1 MFLIRE
7 FELACGENYA
17 RGFIRGFLHLYIG
30 QEAVAVGV
38 CQALRKGD
46 LVLTTHRGHAHNIAN
61 AETPGYKRRYVIFEE
76 ILQRAL
82 EKTRIRLYK
91 TNERHLD
98 PVETPVRPKVM
109 VDDSTS
115 YRNDG
120 NNVDIDRE
128 IVEMVKNG
136 LRYQVLTRLMS
147 SNIERYN
154 IVLRG
159 VR

>member
-1 MFLIRE
+1 MGLFNSNFYTIKVAMDVSMLR
-7 FELACGENYA
+7 
-17 RGFIRGFLHLYIG
+17 
-30 QEAVAVGV
+30 QEI
-38 CQALRKGD
+38 
-46 LVLTTHRGHAHNIAN
+46 HAHNIAN

-76 ILQRAL
+76 MLQRAL

-120 NNVDIDRE
+120 NNVDIDYE
-128 IVEMVKNG
+128 VVQMVKNG
-136 LRYQVLTRLMS
+136 LKYQVLSRLMS
-147 SNIERYN
+147 MNIDRYN
-154 IVLRG
+154 TVLRG